1 MEKFVKK
8 MGWTSILTSIVF
20 AILGLMIYYNPNT
33 TFKVITYIIGV
44 IFIIIGIPRIVSYFT
59 AKSDY
64 EAYNYDLAYGIIAI
78 LLGIV
83 VMICSNFIEA
93 FLRIAIGVWI
103 LYSGAIR
110 IGAAIRL
117 QKLNA
122 NKYAWIT
129 VLVIAIIMIIF
140 GLYIITVP
148 GSVVATIGIL
158 MLIYSVMDI
167 VEELIFMKN
176 IKYLE

>member
-1 MEKFVKK
+1 MENFIKK
-8 MGWTSILTSIVF
+8 IGWTSILTSIVF
-20 AILGLMIYYNPNT
+20 AVLGLIIYYNPNT
-33 TFKVITYIIGV
+33 TFTVITYIIGA
-44 IFIIIGIPRIVSYFT
+44 IFIIMGIPRIISYFK

-64 EAYNYDLAYGIIAI
+64 EAYNYDLIYGIIAI

-103 LYSGAIR
+103 IYSGAIR

-117 QKLNA
+117 QRLSA

-129 VLVIAIIMIIF
+129 VLAIAILMIIF
-140 GLYIITVP
+140 GFYIVVVP
-148 GSVVATIGIL
+148 GSIVSAIGIL
-158 MLIYSVMDI
+158 MVIYSIMDI
-167 VEELIFMKN
+167 IEEVIFMKN
-176 IKYLE
+176 VKNLE